1 MEDFN
6 SIDGSIFLRFGYKLE
21 GIFFFFFVGCD
32 HIACIAYFSL
42 LYLQYGCMKLHIKLI
57 N

>member
-21 GIFFFFFVGCD
+21 GIFFFF
-32 HIACIAYFSL
+32 L
-42 LYLQYGCMKLHIKLI
+42 LGVTISHVLLI
-57 N
+57 FLCYIYNMVV

>member
-21 GIFFFFFVGCD
+21 GIFFFFLGVTIS
-32 HIACIAYFSL
+32 HVL
-42 LYLQYGCMKLHIKLI
+42 LIFLCYIYNMVV
-57 N
+57 

>member
-21 GIFFFFFVGCD
+21 GIFFLGVTIS
-32 HIACIAYFSL
+32 HVL
-42 LYLQYGCMKLHIKLI
+42 LIFLCYIYNMVV
-57 N
+57 

>member
-21 GIFFFFFVGCD
+21 GIFFFFFWVWPYRMYCLFFFV
-32 HIACIAYFSL
+32 IFTIW
-42 LYLQYGCMKLHIKLI
+42 LYETSHKID
-57 N
+57 